1 MGSQGSSR
9 SRSGSSPLARG
20 TQVQK
25 FRERWLR
32 RLIPARAGNTRAVAP
47 GRAPGTAHPRSR
59 GEHSELLWLLG
70 QDCGS
75 SPLARGTQSER
86 GVGLI
91 GWRLIPARAGNTRFS
106 GLRDP
111 ARAAHPRSRGEH
123 TLLILP
129 KHGLPGSSPLARGTR
144 SVLIWPM
151 SWGRLIPARAGNTF
165 PLHRNRLLTAAHPRS
180 RGEHP
185 SGSATYQ
192 ICHGSSPL
200 ARGTPTGGGGNTPRP
215 RRIPA
220 RAGNTVASVVCK
232 SPWTAHPRSRGEHP
246 LRNVTSTPGCG
257 SSPLA
262 RGTPHQQ

>member
-1 MGSQGSSR
+1 MRSWDATSSY
-9 SRSGSSPLARG
+9 P
-20 TQVQK
+20 
-25 FRERWLR
+25 
-32 RLIPARAGNTRAVAP
+32 
-47 GRAPGTAHPRSR
+47 
-59 GEHSELLWLLG
+59 
-70 QDCGS
+70 
-75 SPLARGTQSER
+75 
-86 GVGLI
+86 
-91 GWRLIPARAGNTRFS
+91 
-106 GLRDP
+106 
-111 ARAAHPRSRGEH
+111 AHPRSRGEH

-215 RRIPA
+215 RLIPA